1 MPSAI
6 MFSLP
11 AHGHVNPT
19 LPLMAE
25 LARRGE
31 RIICYATEPFRQKI
45 EAAGARYRAYEEA
58 GAFDPNTALGGPF
71 GLMARSAEAAEQLLP
86 GLLAAVGAERPDYL
100 ILDSMCLW
108 GNLVQQITGLP
119 AIASYSSFAMSTKM
133 FGALRGD
140 NPAPPL
146 GDTLRGLPLLAR
158 YLLVRRRIDR
168 RYGTKTPGPAGFF
181 GASQRLNLIYTSRMF
196 QPQEA
201 EFGEQFAFTGPSVAE
216 RHDAGDFPLA
226 ALGGAPLI
234 YISLGTIFNESLAFY
249 RACFAAFGGSRHQ
262 VVLSVGQTVDLAAL
276 GEPPANFIVRRHVPQ
291 LEILR
296 RAALF
301 VSHGGMNS
309 ASESLL
315 YGVPLLVVP
324 QIGDQF
330 FVAARV
336 RELGAGL
343 NLANAAVTPERLRLL
358 AERILDE
365 PSFARQAEALGAS
378 LRAAGGFERAADEVR
393 AFQRRLGIGAP
404 PVSAG

>member
-1 MPSAI
+1 MPTAI

-31 RIICYATEPFRQKI
+31 RIICYANEPFRRSI
-45 EAAGARYRAYEEA
+45 EAAGAIYRAYAEA
-58 GAFDPNTALGGPF
+58 GSFDPNASLGGPF
-71 GLMARSAEAAEQLLP
+71 GLMARSAELAEQMLP
-86 GLLAAVGAERPDYL
+86 GLLADVEAERPDYL
-100 ILDSMCLW
+100 LIDSMCLW

-119 AIASYSSFAMSTKM
+119 AIASYSSFAMHPKM

-140 NPAPPL
+140 NPGPPL
-146 GDTLRGLPLLAR
+146 GDMLRGLPLLAR
-158 YLLVRRRIDR
+158 YWRICRRIDR
-168 RYGTKTPGPAGFF
+168 RHGTKTPGPAGFF
-181 GASQRLNLIYTSRMF
+181 GTSQQLNLIYTSRMF
-196 QPQEA
+196 QPLAA
-201 EFGEQFAFTGPSVAE
+201 EFDERFAFTGPSVAE
-216 RHDAGDFPLA
+216 RHDAGDFPLD
-226 ALGGAPLI
+226 ALGAPLI
-234 YISLGTIFNESLAFY
+234 YISLGTIFNDALPFY
-249 RACFAAFGGSRHQ
+249 RACFDAFGGSRHQ
-262 VVLSVGQTVDLAAL
+262 IVLSVGQTIDLAAL
-276 GEPPANFIVRRHVPQ
+276 GEPPANFVVRRHVPQ

-296 RAALF
+296 RADLF

-343 NLANAAVTPERLRLL
+343 SLANADIAPERLRLL
-358 AERILDE
+358 AETILAE
-365 PSFARQAEALGAS
+365 PSFRRQAAKLGAS
-378 LRAAGGFERAADEVR
+378 LREAGGFERAADEVQ
-393 AFQRRLGIGAP
+393 AF
-404 PVSAG
+404 